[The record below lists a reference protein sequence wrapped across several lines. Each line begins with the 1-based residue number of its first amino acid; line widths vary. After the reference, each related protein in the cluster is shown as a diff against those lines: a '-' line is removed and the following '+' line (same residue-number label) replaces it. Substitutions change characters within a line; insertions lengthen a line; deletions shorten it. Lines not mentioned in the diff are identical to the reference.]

1 MSMIFQSYALW
12 PHMTVAQNVAYGL
25 RLRRVD
31 ANTVR
36 KKLAAIL
43 ATTRLEALAERYPG
57 ELSGGQQQ
65 RVALARALII
75 EPETLLLDEPLSNL
89 DANLREEMRFEV
101 RRLHDEYRY
110 TTVYVTH
117 DQAEAMTTA
126 DIIAV
131 MNAGRIEQAGPP
143 EEIYYRPRSE
153 FVARFIGSSNIV
165 RGRNLDAAHIDFAG
179 VALGCSGATLVP
191 GHETAV
197 SIRQHDIR
205 ISATPLGSTE
215 NVLPATVVRQV
226 FLGGSR
232 DYMIEVAGGTQ
243 LRVVAP
249 PEQSLAP
256 GSTVWIHLPAE
267 RCRALTS

>member
-1 MSMIFQSYALW
+1 
-12 PHMTVAQNVAYGL
+12 
-25 RLRRVD
+25 
-31 ANTVR
+31 
-36 KKLAAIL
+36 
-43 ATTRLEALAERYPG
+43 
-57 ELSGGQQQ
+57 
-65 RVALARALII
+65 
-75 EPETLLLDEPLSNL
+75 
-89 DANLREEMRFEV
+89 
-101 RRLHDEYRY
+101 
-110 TTVYVTH
+110 
-117 DQAEAMTTA
+117 MTTA

-179 VALGCSGATLVP
+179 VALRCSGAALVP

-205 ISATPLGSTE
+205 MSAAPPGSIE

-256 GSTVWIHLPAE
+256 GSAVWIHLPAE